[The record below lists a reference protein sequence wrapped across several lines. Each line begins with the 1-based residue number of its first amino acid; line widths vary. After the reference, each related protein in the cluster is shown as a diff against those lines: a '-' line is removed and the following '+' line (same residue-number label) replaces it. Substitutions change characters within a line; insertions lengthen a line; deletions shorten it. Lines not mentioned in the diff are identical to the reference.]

1 MKNVIFQTL
10 HLSEKL
16 NSEQKKSRTPVV
28 ILLNLGQSKN
38 VKTFREKNVSDFSR
52 LFFKIIPLNE
62 NMHFS
67 RFTRFFGVFAIA
79 HRLNRFGSCC
89 AHRNYFSASKKDQN
103 SAWGAVNFDKFVF
116 PYNFEHP

>member
-16 NSEQKKSRTPVV
+16 NSEQTTSRSPVV

-89 AHRNYFSASKKDQN
+89 AHKNHFQHPKRNRIPP
-103 SAWGAVNFDKFVF
+103 G
-116 PYNFEHP
+116 EL